1 MCIAAVISAEEWDTV
16 VLLSAQSHSTGALWQ
31 PHWDSGPRV
40 IWEKTNKP
48 KHCSTNPII
57 RLHPNLFSQKTQTF
71 FPNSLGTLNMYVAF
85 DHRPKRSSH
94 PAGRA
99 GDFRQGPLLRPDGR
113 QRAATLRH
121 EEQNRR
127 NQNKIHTNTIHFAP
141 LKFLLVRFRHR
152 KYSQVLFF
160 CLTWLIISVN
170 GLPAEESPLS
180 LSPGQSGPQL
190 ATGYP
195 RFMKELGLR
204 LNYSYMT

>member
-1 MCIAAVISAEEWDTV
+1 MRHCGSSLCPVSLHRSPLT
-16 VLLSAQSHSTGALWQ
+16 TALGFW
-31 PHWDSGPRV
+31 PPSDLG
-40 IWEKTNKP
+40 KNKQT

-113 QRAATLRH
+113 QRAATLRQ
-121 EEQNRR
+121 EKQNRR

-160 CLTWLIISVN
+160 
-170 GLPAEESPLS
+170 ASPD
-180 LSPGQSGPQL
+180 
-190 ATGYP
+190 
-195 RFMKELGLR
+195 
-204 LNYSYMT
+204 